1 MFSKNIKMY
10 MKKHILTYLPK
21 YLLYSQKQ
29 NNNDREGERERGS
42 KEIKTRK

>member
-29 NNNDREGERERGS
+29 NNNVEEGEREEV
-42 KEIKTRK
+42 KK